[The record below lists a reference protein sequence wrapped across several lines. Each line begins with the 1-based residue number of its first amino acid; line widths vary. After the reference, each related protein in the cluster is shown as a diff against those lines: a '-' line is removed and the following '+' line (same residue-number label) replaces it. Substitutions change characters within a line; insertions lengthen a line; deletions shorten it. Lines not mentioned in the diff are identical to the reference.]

1 MLANRRGEVLTF
13 DKVHVLAAGISEDI
27 AEGVDTPF
35 SLGSKIDVVGGIIHL
50 RLDAGSGFKTANQ
63 FPRVA
68 AQLAQMI
75 ADNGVGAF
83 KSKPAQFFSHP
94 NGGDLGIAFQKL
106 NDIVLEGSNRLFR
119 GLRSLGGAPVRSS
132 SCSAMIL
139 ATVLRSTPSVFAIRR
154 CEARL

>member
-1 MLANRRGEVLTF
+1 M
-13 DKVHVLAAGISEDI
+13 
-27 AEGVDTPF
+27 
-35 SLGSKIDVVGGIIHL
+35 

-106 NDIVLEGSNRLFR
+106 NDIVLEGIQQTLPWFALLGRRTGPVLFMLGDDLGDCLTVDTERLRDPAMR
-119 GLRSLGGAPVRSS
+119 GS
-132 SCSAMIL
+132 
-139 ATVLRSTPSVFAIRR
+139 TVEHANDFVACRFVHRFHTPSPCRR
-154 CEARL
+154 

>member
-1 MLANRRGEVLTF
+1 MIRRPPRSTLFPYTTLFRSVLTF

-50 RLDAGSGFKTANQ
+50 RLDAGCGFKTVNQ
-63 FPRVA
+63 LARVA

-94 NGGDLGIAFQKL
+94 TGGDLGIAFQKL
-106 NDIVLEGSNRLFR
+106 NDIFLERLQQPLPRFVL
-119 GLRSLGGAPVRSS
+119 LGTRIG
-132 SCSAMIL
+132 
-139 ATVLRSTPSVFAIRR
+139 
-154 CEARL
+154 